1 MDHGCHKC
9 GARVEDGV
17 AFCPQC
23 GAPQIRVSALE
34 HTSEPL
40 PSEAPGASALAQP
53 AAPPAGPQASAVPA
67 GPATLQWGQVVP
79 AAASAGVLLALAGAV
94 PFIGFFIWMLAG
106 GVLAVVL
113 YRRRFPTGTLTPRL
127 GAKVGAV
134 AGLFG
139 FGAFTVLMSIQ
150 LL

>member
-53 AAPPAGPQASAVPA
+53 AAPQAGPQPSAVPA
-67 GPATLQWGQVVP
+67 GPATLQWGQAVP
-79 AAASAGVLLALAGAV
+79 AAASAGVLV
-94 PFIGFFIWMLAG
+94 
-106 GVLAVVL
+106 VVL

-150 LL
+150 LLLT